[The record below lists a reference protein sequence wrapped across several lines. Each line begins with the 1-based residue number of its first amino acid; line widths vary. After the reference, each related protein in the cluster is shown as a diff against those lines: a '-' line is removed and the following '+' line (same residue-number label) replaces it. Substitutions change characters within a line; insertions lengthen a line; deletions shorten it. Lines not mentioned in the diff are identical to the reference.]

1 VKDPPR
7 RNSGRQ
13 LKRRDLFFFSPIV
26 MATGGAPLYRVI
38 VVGCVLLFLFFTCAM
53 VIFIDFLKVP
63 KVPL

>member
-1 VKDPPR
+1 M
-7 RNSGRQ
+7 
-13 LKRRDLFFFSPIV
+13 DLFFSPIV

-53 VIFIDFLKVP
+53 DIFIDFLKVP

>member
-13 LKRRDLFFFSPIV
+13 LKRMDLFFSPIV

-53 VIFIDFLKVP
+53 DIFIDFLKVP